1 MSDAAPPSHDELL
14 AAARSLGEL
23 LQREDAQLAV
33 AESCTGGLLGHLLT
47 DILIA
52 SDHFLGGIISYSPAV
67 KQRLL
72 GVADDLLD
80 RAGAVSPEVAEA
92 MLHGVFAEFPSATRA
107 IAITGLSGPD
117 GDGEGKPVGLT
128 YVAVASRGGPVT
140 CERQVFGHDRDGNK
154 RAAALMALRLAAAE

>member
-1 MSDAAPPSHDELL
+1 MPLGTAPSDDVLQA
-14 AAARSLGEL
+14 AAARLGEAL
-23 LQREDAQLAV
+23 RQRGWRIAT
-33 AESCTGGLLGHLLT
+33 AESCTGGLIGHAIT
-47 DILIA
+47 SVPGS
-52 SDHFLGGIISYSPAV
+52 SDYYVGGVICYWDRAKEV
-67 KQRLL
+67 EL
-72 GVADDLLD
+72 GVSHELIEAH
-80 RAGAVSPEVAEA
+80 GAVSPEVAEA
-92 MLHGVFAEFPSATRA
+92 MLQGVFAEFPSATRA